1 MRMTSAVRF
10 TWVALSCL
18 VLSVALAARAEAKI
32 HIPCTGDRL
41 VKVAEVPAARQP
53 PGQVIHLGYLFP
65 GCFSE
70 GEWIG
75 FSNESGKYYKLND
88 AQRADLVRRAGLRA
102 LPPTPSRWSYPF
114 DALLIELITMG
125 VLALVLGWELI
136 KALRRKKPE
145 ASA

>member
-18 VLSVALAARAEAKI
+18 VLSLALAARAEAKLY
-32 HIPCTGDRL
+32 IPCTGDRI
-41 VKVAEVPAARQP
+41 VKVAEVPAAQQP
-53 PGQVIHLGYLFP
+53 AGQVIHLGYLFP

-70 GEWIG
+70 GEWVG
-75 FSNESGKYYKLND
+75 VPNESGKYYKLND

-102 LPPTPSRWSYPF
+102 LPATPSRWSYPF
-114 DALLIELITMG
+114 DALLVEILTMA
-125 VLALVLGWELI
+125 VLGLVLGWELI
-136 KALRRKKPE
+136 KAMRGKKPE